1 MDYRA
6 LKAEMDA
13 DPLGRGYAGMTDA
26 QASASLNV
34 ANRTRV
40 RNAMSASEVF
50 QAISAAEFAAKT
62 DAQRQL
68 VLGILGFGTV
78 NPAGREAEVFVQVF
92 GAGSQTI
99 AALAAARQETVSRAT
114 EIGLEAVLPGDIAK
128 TRALT

>member
-1 MDYRA
+1 
-6 LKAEMDA
+6 
-13 DPLGRGYAGMTDA
+13 
-26 QASASLNV
+26 
-34 ANRTRV
+34 
-40 RNAMSASEVF
+40 
-50 QAISAAEFAAKT
+50 
-62 DAQRQL
+62 
-68 VLGILGFGTV
+68 LGFGTV